1 MRYLKY
7 ILLLFAVTTFCVQAQ
22 NINGRISSSVYMYD
36 RFYSTTESDFVAR
49 GFQTLNL
56 NVNEGIFSLRSSM
69 AFENFINTGTAGRS
83 RFYNLYLEA
92 RNLFKTATVKV
103 GRQPL
108 FMGLAASV
116 FDGASIDVRY
126 KEFGLKG
133 FYGGNV
139 PAYQKFE
146 LTKNFS
152 DDFIGGAELSTSI
165 IPYTDFSV
173 GYIHKNFMPQ
183 DYTTTRLDDNNNP
196 IALLIQQKSNQFRYM
211 HARVLFDAGPQLNV
225 NARYEY
231 DLNYKTT
238 SKVEFEANHRWQD
251 KASFSIYYNY
261 MDPKIRYNSI
271 FSVFDFGNTSEIE
284 LGASYDFMDD
294 YTVNAR
300 VGRVLFEDESSDR
313 ISLGVITPYGTL
325 TYRKNLGIAGEL
337 DGISLYTAR
346 TYFDGLLTPSIGL
359 SYSSYKLSDD
369 DKKNDLLTIMAGVNL
384 RAIRWLSFDTQIQYL
399 NNPIYKKDL
408 RFLFKINYWFNTN
421 L

>member
-1 MRYLKY
+1 
-7 ILLLFAVTTFCVQAQ
+7 
-22 NINGRISSSVYMYD
+22 
-36 RFYSTTESDFVAR
+36 
-49 GFQTLNL
+49 
-56 NVNEGIFSLRSSM
+56 
-69 AFENFINTGTAGRS
+69 
-83 RFYNLYLEA
+83 
-92 RNLFKTATVKV
+92 
-103 GRQPL
+103 
-108 FMGLAASV
+108 
-116 FDGASIDVRY
+116 
-126 KEFGLKG
+126 
-133 FYGGNV
+133 
-139 PAYQKFE
+139 
-146 LTKNFS
+146 
-152 DDFIGGAELSTSI
+152 
-165 IPYTDFSV
+165 
-173 GYIHKNFMPQ
+173 MPQ